1 MENHQFQCVNPLQMT
16 IFNSHVKL
24 PEGIWFMNPWF
35 PQLTLFTPG
44 IWPPKPSWRCRQC
57 PSSCRSLVGIY
68 LRGVPSMGI
77 PKSWMVYNGKAYEK
91 PMKSLWE
98 WMVSQGTRIHGSL
111 FFDGTVFRIQLGT
124 KSSPFECISDTVP
137 SDKVKFGTIAQV
149 PTLDLIIWASFNDLS
164 HEGNQG
170 IGMFS
175 MIFSQLAMWG
185 YTGYRPIEIFG
196 QTLEYHM
203 VLPAYP
209 IPIPVNWL
217 KTYP

>member
-35 PQLTLFTPG
+35 PQLTLFTPE
-44 IWPPKPSWRCRQC
+44 ISPPKPSWRCRQC

-111 FFDGTVFRIQLGT
+111 FFWWNCVSDPACDEINSFPMYFGHGPKWQSVVWNDSAGPNLG
-124 KSSPFECISDTVP
+124 SHHLSFW
-137 SDKVKFGTIAQV
+137 
-149 PTLDLIIWASFNDLS
+149 LI
-164 HEGNQG
+164 
-170 IGMFS
+170 
-175 MIFSQLAMWG
+175 
-185 YTGYRPIEIFG
+185 
-196 QTLEYHM
+196 
-203 VLPAYP
+203 
-209 IPIPVNWL
+209 
-217 KTYP
+217 